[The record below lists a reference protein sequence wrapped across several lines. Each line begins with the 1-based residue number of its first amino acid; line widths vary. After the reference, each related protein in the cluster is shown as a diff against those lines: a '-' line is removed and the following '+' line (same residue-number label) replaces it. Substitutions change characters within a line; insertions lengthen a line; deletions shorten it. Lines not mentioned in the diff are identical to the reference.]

1 MKPFHASYDDAQAAA
16 TATTT
21 RNITQPASQSPR
33 KGSAVGSGRKHHNE
47 TFKTM
52 NMICMPLYA
61 NPALSTHALFMLHRV
76 AHVLRLYVSHVSCF
90 CFIHMF
96 CLQSCMCHS
105 CVNGVSLVLY
115 QCFTYVL
122 LMFHLCFTYA
132 SLTFYLCF
140 THFFLLFAYVLLNK
154 FHSFT
159 MFTHIILF
167 FPYVILMFHCV
178 SLFLFSRFTHAL
190 LMFHICF
197 YSRIGMV
204 CIYVMSRLPS
214 TETSSGTGAK

>member
-33 KGSAVGSGRKHHNE
+33 KGSAVGTGRKHHNE

-105 CVNGVSLVLY
+105 CVTCVSLVLY

-122 LMFHLCFTYA
+122 LMFHLCFTYVLLMFH
-132 SLTFYLCF
+132 SFFLIVCLCF
-140 THFFLLFAYVLLNK
+140 TY
-154 FHSFT
+154 
-159 MFTHIILF
+159 IILF

-214 TETSSGTGAK
+214 TETSPGRS

>member
-33 KGSAVGSGRKHHNE
+33 KGSAVGTGRKHHNE

-52 NMICMPLYA
+52 NMICVPLYA

-105 CVNGVSLVLY
+105 CVTCVSLVLY

-122 LMFHLCFTYA
+122 LMFHLCFTYVLLIYV
-132 SLTFYLCF
+132 SVIFSYCLPMFYLYDLIFPLCYSYVSLCF
-140 THFFLLFAYVLLNK
+140 TIF
-154 FHSFT
+154 
-159 MFTHIILF
+159 
-167 FPYVILMFHCV
+167 
-178 SLFLFSRFTHAL
+178 FSRFTHAL
-190 LMFHICF
+190 LIFHICF

-204 CIYVMSRLPS
+204 CIYVMPRLPS
-214 TETSSGTGAK
+214 TETSPGSS

>member
-33 KGSAVGSGRKHHNE
+33 KGSAVGTGRKHHNE

-105 CVNGVSLVLY
+105 CVTCVSLVLY

-140 THFFLLFAYVLLNK
+140 THFFLLFAYVLL
-154 FHSFT
+154 
-159 MFTHIILF
+159 ILSYF
-167 FPYVILMFHCV
+167 SLM
-178 SLFLFSRFTHAL
+178 LFLCFTVFHYFFSHVSHMLCLCFTFVFTPA
-190 LMFHICF
+190 
-197 YSRIGMV
+197 
-204 CIYVMSRLPS
+204 
-214 TETSSGTGAK
+214 